1 MAGSHHRRTTQG
13 EHVAKDRKPDEG
25 RAPGGAGRGTATRS
39 RTAQGRST
47 GGGRGGAPGKGGGKG
62 GRGRPTTMVV
72 AKQRP
77 WGLIAG
83 AVVVVVFAAAVITY
97 AVVKVND
104 ANANKADSPSDISGL
119 HTYNY
124 AAGQNHV
131 STPVDYKQSPPVGG
145 PHDPYWADCT
155 GTVYPVDIRH
165 ENAVHAEEH
174 GAVWVTYNPKKVS
187 KIDIATLA
195 KLVDNIPY
203 RLMSPYAG
211 LDSPISIQSWNH
223 QLKVSKA
230 GDPRLKEFAD
240 FFTTNPKYYPE
251 IGASCENP
259 DFKAHPLTVGQQ
271 SEAVGS
277 SDMPTS
283 PSAGSSTAP

>member
-1 MAGSHHRRTTQG
+1 VNKSHENEVTSLSQI
-13 EHVAKDRKPDEG
+13 
-25 RAPGGAGRGTATRS
+25 
-39 RTAQGRST
+39 
-47 GGGRGGAPGKGGGKG
+47 KGV
-62 GRGRPTTMVV
+62 TS
-72 AKQRP
+72 
-77 WGLIAG
+77 
-83 AVVVVVFAAAVITY
+83 FE
-97 AVVKVND
+97 
-104 ANANKADSPSDISGL
+104 
-119 HTYNY
+119 Y
-124 AAGQNHV
+124 AAGQQHV
-131 STPVDYKQSPPVGG
+131 QTPVTYTESPPVGG

-155 GTVYPVDIRH
+155 GTVYSVDIRH

-187 KIDIATLA
+187 KADIATLA

-223 QLKVSKA
+223 QLTVSKA